1 MKPAMTMPLA
11 DDGKPRIDVVEL
23 ATSIIGG
30 GARAETMVS
39 QREIRAMAGALHDFN
54 TGLTLAAR
62 TVWLIGALGRPHD
75 PANKDRGRAGSRCA
89 RRFSCPPRYLEER
102 HAEAS

>member
-75 PANKDRGRAGSRCA
+75 PATRIEAERVLAVLADFLA
-89 RRFSCPPRYLEER
+89 RLGYLEER